1 MRVLKQAYNRG
12 DDMLTNRQEELLKL
26 IVENYIKTVK
36 PVSSKAL
43 CEKLKC
49 SSATVRNEMAALESR
64 GLLEKTHISSGRVPS
79 DLGYRYYVDNIMVPK
94 ELSGEDMLKLQQIF
108 SNNALVLSDAIS
120 KSMEIVSEL
129 TNYTAVVLGSSS
141 SDNKIAKVEVV
152 PIGEGKMIAIVI
164 TDKGHV
170 ENRTVVIDENISK
183 AEIKKTIDIISKLI
197 IGVPLNEVSSV
208 LEFDVKPVI
217 DKYVQQHEALYNAF
231 YTAFSD
237 FTPKDDIKM
246 SGTKNLLMEPEFND
260 ADKIRNLLG
269 KFENR
274 DIIRNIKEDND
285 EIKVYIGSENNID
298 DDISIIKTYYYK
310 DGEEGTI
317 ALIGPKRM
325 EYDKAEA
332 LLNYIK
338 ENIGKEWWNGKRRSR
353 NIKSRKT

>member
-1 MRVLKQAYNRG
+1 
-12 DDMLTNRQEELLKL
+12 MLTNRQEELLKL

-43 CEKLKC
+43 CEKLNC
-49 SSATVRNEMAALESR
+49 SSATVRNEMAVLEVH

-79 DLGYRYYVDNIMVPK
+79 DKGYRYYVDNLMVPR

-152 PIGEGKMIAIVI
+152 PIDEGKMIAIVI

-170 ENRTVVIDENISK
+170 ENRNVVVDGNVSK
-183 AEIKKTIDIISKLI
+183 AEIKQTIDIISKLI
-197 IGVPLNEVSSV
+197 VGVPLNEVSSV
-208 LEFDVKPVI
+208 LEFEIKPVI
-217 DKYVQQHEALYNAF
+217 DKYVKEHEALYNAF
-231 YTAFSD
+231 YNAFSD
-237 FTPKDDIKM
+237 FAPKDDIRM

-260 ADKIRNLLG
+260 AGKIRKLLS
-269 KFENR
+269 KFDDK
-274 DIIRNIKEDND
+274 DIIRNIREEDD

-310 DGEEGTI
+310 DGQEGTI

-338 ENIGKEWWNGKRRSR
+338 ENIGKE
-353 NIKSRKT
+353 